1 MLCNEIKIC
10 KRAASTHA
18 PERHYFRLKRD
29 AMFPLSPFVV
39 VSVVSQTVEWVARE
53 RGPHYD
59 CMFDERL
66 NFASFPF
73 PLFLLNEED
82 IKLKSQAR
90 SNGRSERVGG
100 VRGDAAYIFVLYY
113 STGAIPVASPLPR
126 SLPPPFRIILFL
138 LIALLPTT
146 IIPRRRRKRR
156 RQQKRKISPSSDLSK
171 EQSRILE
178 EGRRG
183 HGRSISQTCMLC

>member
-1 MLCNEIKIC
+1 MQCSLSLPSLLSQLCRRQWNGLLVSAVPIMIVCLMKG
-10 KRAASTHA
+10 STS
-18 PERHYFRLKRD
+18 P
-29 AMFPLSPFVV
+29 PSPF
-39 VSVVSQTVEWVARE
+39 
-53 RGPHYD
+53 P
-59 CMFDERL
+59 
-66 NFASFPF
+66 P
-73 PLFLLNEED
+73 LLNEED

-100 VRGDAAYIFVLYY
+100 GEMLHTYLYY
-113 STGAIPVASPLPR
+113 TTSGAIPVASPLPR

-156 RQQKRKISPSSDLSK
+156 RRQKRKISPSSDLSK

-178 EGRRG
+178 EGRKERTRLLNFPDMHALLNIPSG
-183 HGRSISQTCMLC
+183 YVS

>member
-66 NFASFPF
+66 NFASFLPF
-73 PLFLLNEED
+73 PPLLNKEED

-100 VRGDAAYIFVLYY
+100 GEMLHTYLYY
-113 STGAIPVASPLPR
+113 TTLQAQSPWRP
-126 SLPPPFRIILFL
+126 LFL
-138 LIALLPTT
+138 ARFLRHSGLFYF
-146 IIPRRRRKRR
+146 
-156 RQQKRKISPSSDLSK
+156 
-171 EQSRILE
+171 
-178 EGRRG
+178 
-183 HGRSISQTCMLC
+183 C